1 MQSMRTVSVI
11 SQKGGAGKT
20 TLVIN
25 LAGAAEALG
34 WRTVVIDLDPQ
45 ASAKGWHD
53 HRKQE
58 APVVISAQASRLD
71 DVLTT
76 AREHGADLCII
87 DSAPHSETA
96 ALAAARAAALVLIPC
111 RPSILD
117 LRAISSSV
125 DLVQIARRPALIILN
140 ATPPRGGLAAQA
152 EEAIRPYGIPVAE
165 ARIGQRAA
173 FVHSLTAG
181 QTVIEYEP
189 HGAAASE
196 IRALCLLTCKRAGMI
211 TRDTKERTSA

>member
-1 MQSMRTVSVI
+1 MKTVSII

-20 TLVIN
+20 TLALN
-25 LAGAAEALG
+25 LAGTAEELG

-58 APVVISAQASRLD
+58 TPVVISAQASRLD
-71 DVLTT
+71 DVLAT

-87 DSAPHSETA
+87 DTAPHSETT
-96 ALAAARAAALVLIPC
+96 ALAAARAADLILIPC
-111 RPSILD
+111 RPAILD

-125 DLVQIARRPALIILN
+125 DLVQITKRPALIVLN
-140 ATPPRGGLAAQA
+140 AAPPRGGLAAQA
-152 EEAIRPYGIPVAE
+152 AEAIRAYGVPVAE
-165 ARIGQRAA
+165 ARISQRAA
-173 FVHSLTAG
+173 LVHSLTAG

-189 HGAAASE
+189 DGAAASE
-196 IRALCLLTCKRAGMI
+196 IRALCLLACKQAGMI
-211 TRDTKERTSA
+211 TRNRDRKERLSA